1 MSGLD
6 WKRDGRDWPHR
17 EHSRFVKADGLNF
30 HVQQM
35 GEGPVLLLLHGTGGS
50 SHSWHRVVPE
60 LAERFTVV
68 APDLPLHGFTGGDPV
83 SSRASMPGMVRALG
97 ALIDSLEIAPAAII
111 GHSAGA
117 AIALEIAR
125 TGVVDDSTPI
135 VGFSPALTPFPGAA
149 AQIFPGLA
157 KLLLLNPFVPRAF
170 AGLARFKGD
179 PARFLERS
187 TGSKT
192 DPVSLRCYGKLFA
205 NHAHCRGALAM
216 MAHWDLESFS
226 RRLSEIANPVQL
238 VHARGDLAVPLGSV
252 EGAAAKLANARLE
265 VWDSLGHLAHEE
277 APEHAAQVIAEFVEA
292 QMQGA
297 G

>member
-1 MSGLD
+1 
-6 WKRDGRDWPHR
+6 
-17 EHSRFVKADGLNF
+17 
-30 HVQQM
+30 
-35 GEGPVLLLLHGTGGS
+35 
-50 SHSWHRVVPE
+50 
-60 LAERFTVV
+60 
-68 APDLPLHGFTGGDPV
+68 
-83 SSRASMPGMVRALG
+83 MVRALG
-97 ALIDSLEIAPAAII
+97 ALIDDLEIAPAALI

-117 AIALEIAR
+117 AIALEMAR
-125 TGVVDDSTPI
+125 KGVVDNSTPI
-135 VGFSPALTPFPGAA
+135 VGFNPALTPFPGAA
-149 AQIFPGLA
+149 AQFFPGLA

-170 AGLARFKGD
+170 AGLARFRGD
-179 PARFLERS
+179 PAAFLERS

-226 RRLSEIANPVQL
+226 RRLSEITNPIQL

-252 EGAAAKLANARLE
+252 EGAAAKLANAQLD

-277 APEHAAQVIAEFVEA
+277 APERAAQVIAEFVET